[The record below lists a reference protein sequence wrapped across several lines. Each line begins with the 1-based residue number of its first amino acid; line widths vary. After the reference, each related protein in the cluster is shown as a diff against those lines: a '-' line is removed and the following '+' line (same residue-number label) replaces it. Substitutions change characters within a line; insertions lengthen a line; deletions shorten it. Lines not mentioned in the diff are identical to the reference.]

1 MNERTNEYINMYM
14 YIDTIM
20 QCNVNVMWYGIELH
34 KFDFD
39 FDIEHHLFYWRK
51 KKKNNQVQLQQ

>member
-1 MNERTNEYINMYM
+1 MNEYINMYM

-39 FDIEHHLFYWRK
+39 FDIEHHSFYWRK
-51 KKKNNQVQLQQ
+51 KKITTKLQLQQ